1 MDNMTVK
8 LESFSG
14 PLDLLYHLIEKN
26 EIDIYDI
33 PIAELTDQYIEFI
46 NLEENKNMD
55 GMSEF
60 IVMAATLIEIKSR
73 MLLPKPETEEQEEDP
88 REELVQRLIEYKKYK
103 SVVDLLKLK
112 SEEAAQMLFREPDI
126 IIPELMKKEEAT
138 MAESL
143 KGVTIEGLYK
153 AFRDVMIRKER
164 KTDKIRSG
172 FNSVRHDSF
181 TVDEKILALRDTLKV
196 SPKIKFYD
204 MFSADSTREEI
215 LVTFLALLELIRRN
229 SIEVEQ
235 DDVFG
240 DITISVKENANFDII
255 NDSNNS
261 NNTEEAVTENTEN
274 TEGGEAYENE

>member
-1 MDNMTVK
+1 
-8 LESFSG
+8 
-14 PLDLLYHLIEKN
+14 
-26 EIDIYDI
+26 
-33 PIAELTDQYIEFI
+33 
-46 NLEENKNMD
+46 
-55 GMSEF
+55 
-60 IVMAATLIEIKSR
+60 
-73 MLLPKPETEEQEEDP
+73 
-88 REELVQRLIEYKKYK
+88 
-103 SVVDLLKLK
+103 
-112 SEEAAQMLFREPDI
+112 MLFREPDI
-126 IIPELMKKEEAT
+126 IIPELMKKEEST
-138 MAESL
+138 IAESL

-204 MFSADSTREEI
+204 MFSSDSTREEI

-255 NDSNNS
+255 NDSNGS
-261 NNTEEAVTENTEN
+261 NNSEEAVTEDTEN